1 MSVAGQ
7 VTTAGDQAIS
17 SGVTVLVERYD
28 GVHMGEVSADQQGH
42 FQFDI
47 LPSGRRPYR
56 MTVKAEGYNTI
67 QQMLDV
73 RAAAGT
79 ISVQVILTPA
89 LKGKSETGP
98 LPALTDMSA
107 PRKAH
112 KAIDEGVRALEAH
125 RLPDAERHFSDAIA
139 QHPCY
144 ARAYNGLAVVHIA
157 KRDLGAAEAELRKA
171 IQCDPGFPDAF
182 VSLGR
187 VLNSEMR
194 FTESESILQQ
204 GLRLSP
210 KTWELYDQLA
220 AAHYNLGS
228 YSQAAEEWLQVESMN
243 RTPPAEL
250 HAKLSAAYLREGK
263 PEEAHAEMEV
273 YLRAEPQGR
282 FAAQL
287 KSLMRQMESS
297 GAVSAPADQTAE
309 PRKP

>member
-7 VTTAGDQAIS
+7 VMTARDEAIP
-17 SGVTVLVERYD
+17 SGVSILVERYD
-28 GVHMGEVSADQQGH
+28 GARMGEVSADGQGH

-47 LPSGRRPYR
+47 LPSGHRPYR

-79 ISVQVILTPA
+79 INVRVVMTPA
-89 LKGKSETGP
+89 LKGKTETGP
-98 LPALTDMSA
+98 LPALTDINA
-107 PRKAH
+107 PRKAR
-112 KAIDEGVRALEAH
+112 KAMDEGVRALQAH
-125 RLPDAERHFSDAIA
+125 RLSDAEHHFSVAIA

-144 ARAYNGLAVVHIA
+144 ARAYNGLAVVLIA

-187 VLNSEMR
+187 VLNSEMK
-194 FTESESILQQ
+194 FTESETILQQ

-210 KTWELYDQLA
+210 KTWELYDQLG

-228 YSQAAEEWLQVESMN
+228 YSQATEEWLQVESLN
-243 RTPPAEL
+243 PDPPAEL

-263 PEEAHAEMEV
+263 SEKAHAEMEA

-287 KSLMRQMESS
+287 KSLMHQMESS
-297 GAVSAPADQTAE
+297 GAVRTPADQTAE